1 MIDKIIDIGLRG
13 LLNYYPSERPTLAEV
28 LKGKNVIKL
37 SDGSEIEIPKRKAEE
52 MGSRVPI
59 YLWDLVR
66 LPIVIVKTSNSGEF
80 QVEEYKWNREAL
92 KALLGRDNVDA
103 LMTGDVE
110 RLVAQYGTAIFI
122 TLSVSINN
130 SEESQ
135 EDY

>member
-1 MIDKIIDIGLRG
+1 MIDKIIDIGLKG

-37 SDGSEIEIPKRKAEE
+37 SDGSEFEIPKRKAED
-52 MGSRVPI
+52 MSTKIPI

-103 LMTGDVE
+103 LTTGDVE
-110 RLVAQYGTAIFI
+110 RLVAQYGTVIFI

-130 SEESQ
+130 GEESQ

>member
-1 MIDKIIDIGLRG
+1 MIDKIIDIGLKG

-37 SDGSEIEIPKRKAEE
+37 SDGSELEIPKRKAED
-52 MGSRVPI
+52 MSTKIPI

-66 LPIVIVKTSNSGEF
+66 LPIVIVKTSNIGEF

-92 KALLGRDNVDA
+92 KALLGRENVDA

-130 SEESQ
+130 SEENQ